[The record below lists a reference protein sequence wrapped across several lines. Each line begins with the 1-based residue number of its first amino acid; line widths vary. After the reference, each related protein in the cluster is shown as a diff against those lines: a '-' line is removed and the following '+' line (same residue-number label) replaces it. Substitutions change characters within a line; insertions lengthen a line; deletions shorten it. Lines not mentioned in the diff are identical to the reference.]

1 MSYQKSDGT
10 YVYTQVL
17 PGLGSAA
24 RTTTAAGPAV
34 EVGDKIEIRDLKLTV
49 TAASGTSPTLDVT
62 VQTSPDAST
71 WTSVGTFTQ
80 KTGAGTQTKN
90 FIGLDRY
97 VQVAWVIGG
106 TGSPSFTFDV
116 AGGELV

>member
-10 YVYTQVL
+10 YVYTQAL
-17 PGLGSAA
+17 PGLGSVA
-24 RTTTAAGPAV
+24 RTVSAAGPAV

-49 TAASGTSPTLDVT
+49 TAVSGTSPTLDVT

-71 WTSVGTFTQ
+71 WTPVGTFTQ
-80 KTGAGTQTKN
+80 KTTAGTQTKN

-106 TGSPSFTFDV
+106 TGSPSVTFDV
-116 AGGELV
+116 SGGELV